1 MDDDSKLTVVSP
13 KHSVRLASE
22 YLPFLE
28 TPPSRDFVVR
38 TITQREH
45 EGTPL
50 MSADIVIAGRETREQ
65 LELARKY
72 PLHFRKT
79 YFPGRLHGDPQHEVV
94 MQQRASDLIGIAPPI
109 GSSPTTFRSC
119 LVPGMPYHRLS
130 PFGVEPDEANLPRAR
145 ALPMASAI
153 GLWSLL
159 ERAFAQVMALHA
171 GGLAHGDLE
180 LHNIIV
186 SQSPID
192 TVPIDFEVGTFRE
205 EVSAEVWDKTTH
217 KDLIPLLREA
227 VFLQSRLGPQPGA
240 LGEMSAAR
248 IGECFK
254 NAARFQRE
262 IDLSANQQA

>member
-1 MDDDSKLTVVSP
+1 MDDEAKLTVVSP

-65 LELARKY
+65 LELARTY

-79 YFPGRLHGDPQHEVV
+79 YYPGRLHGDPQHEVA
-94 MQQRASDLIGIAPPI
+94 MQKRASELIGIAPPI
-109 GSSPTTFRSC
+109 GGGPTTFRSC
-119 LVPGMPYHRLS
+119 LVPGMPYSRLS
-130 PFGVEPDEANLPRAR
+130 PFGVEPDEANLPRA
-145 ALPMASAI
+145 AKLPMVAAI

-159 ERAFAQVMALHA
+159 ERAFAQLTQLHE

-192 TVPIDFEVGTFRE
+192 TVPIDFEVAIDRGT
-205 EVSAEVWDKTTH
+205 VSAEAWAKTMR
-217 KDLIPLLREA
+217 KDLIPMLREA
-227 VFLQSRLGPQPGA
+227 VFLQARIGPQPGA
-240 LGEMSAAR
+240 LAEMSAAC

-254 NAARFQRE
+254 DAARFKRE
-262 IDLSANQQA
+262 IDLSASQQA

>member
-1 MDDDSKLTVVSP
+1 MDDESKLTVVSP

-65 LELARKY
+65 LPLARTY

-79 YFPGRLHGDPQHEVV
+79 YFPGRLHGDPQHEVD
-94 MQQRASDLIGIAPPI
+94 MQQRASELIGLVPPI
-109 GSSPTTFRSC
+109 GCGPTTFRSC
-119 LVPGMPYHRLS
+119 FVPGTPYSRLS

-145 ALPMASAI
+145 ALSLRWAL
-153 GLWSLL
+153 GLL
-159 ERAFAQVMALHA
+159 ERAFAQISACMTEASPRRRRAAQLIVTPSPLDTAL
-171 GGLAHGDLE
+171 
-180 LHNIIV
+180 
-186 SQSPID
+186 
-192 TVPIDFEVGTFRE
+192 IDFEVAIDRAK
-205 EVSAEVWDKTTH
+205 VSAEIWDKTAH
-217 KDLIPLLREA
+217 KDLVPLLREA

-240 LGEMSAAR
+240 LGELSLAR

-254 NAARFQRE
+254 DGDRFKRE
-262 IDLSANQQA
+262 IDWSANQQA

>member
-65 LELARKY
+65 LPLAKTY

-79 YFPGRLHGDPQHEVV
+79 YFPGRLHGDPQHEVT
-94 MQQRASDLIGIAPPI
+94 MQQRASELIGIVPPI
-109 GSSPTTFRSC
+109 GCSPTSFRSC
-119 LVPGMPYHRLS
+119 LVPGTPYSRLS

-145 ALPMASAI
+145 SMPLASAI
-153 GLWSLL
+153 GLWALL
-159 ERAFAQVMALHA
+159 ERAYTQLHALHE
-171 GGLAHGDLE
+171 GGLAHGDAE
-180 LHNIIV
+180 LHNLIV
-186 SQSPID
+186 SPSPLD
-192 TVPIDFEVGTFRE
+192 TVLIDFEVAIDRSQ
-205 EVSAEVWDKTTH
+205 VSAEVWDKTVL

-227 VFLQSRLGPQPGA
+227 VFLQSRLGPQPGP
-240 LGEMSAAR
+240 LSELSLAR
-248 IGECFK
+248 IADCFK
-254 NAARFQRE
+254 HAERFKRE
-262 IDLSANQQA
+262 IDASANQQA

>member
-1 MDDDSKLTVVSP
+1 MDDEAKLTVVSP

-65 LELARKY
+65 IELARTY

-79 YFPGRLHGDPQHEVV
+79 YYPGRLHGDPQHEVD
-94 MQQRASDLIGIAPPI
+94 MQRRASELIGIAPPI
-109 GSSPTTFRSC
+109 GSGPTTFRSC
-119 LVPGMPYHRLS
+119 LVPGMPYSRMS

-145 ALPMASAI
+145 SLPMASAI

-159 ERAFAQVMALHA
+159 ERAFTQLMKLHE

-192 TVPIDFEVGTFRE
+192 TVPIDFEVAIERGN
-205 EVSAEVWDKTTH
+205 VSAEVWEKTTR
-217 KDLIPLLREA
+217 KDLIPMLREA
-227 VFLQSRLGPQPGA
+227 VFVQSRIGPQPGP

-254 NAARFQRE
+254 DADRFRRE

>member
-1 MDDDSKLTVVSP
+1 MDDESELTVVSP

-22 YLPFLE
+22 YLPFLK

-65 LELARKY
+65 LELARTY

-79 YFPGRLHGDPQHEVV
+79 YFPGRMHGDPQHEVT
-94 MQQRASDLIGIAPPI
+94 MQKRASELIGIAPPI
-109 GSSPTTFRSC
+109 GAGPTTFRSC
-119 LVPGMPYHRLS
+119 LVPGAPYSRLS
-130 PFGVEPDEANLPRAR
+130 PFGVEPDEANLPRAHK
-145 ALPMASAI
+145 LPMASAI

-159 ERAFAQVMALHA
+159 ERAFTQLMKLHA

-192 TVPIDFEVGTFRE
+192 TVPIDFEVAVDRE
-205 EVSAEVWDKTTH
+205 QLSAEAWAKIVT
-217 KDLIPLLREA
+217 KDLIPMLREA
-227 VFLQSRLGPQPGA
+227 VFLQSRLGPQHGP
-240 LGEMSAAR
+240 LGETSAAR

-254 NAARFQRE
+254 DADRFRRE

>member
-1 MDDDSKLTVVSP
+1 MDDESKLTVVSP

-65 LELARKY
+65 LPLARTY

-79 YFPGRLHGDPQHEVV
+79 YFPGRLHGDPQHEVD
-94 MQQRASDLIGIAPPI
+94 MQQRASELIGIVPPI
-109 GSSPTTFRSC
+109 GCGPTSFRSC
-119 LVPGMPYHRLS
+119 LLPGQPYSRLS

-145 ALPMASAI
+145 AMPLASAI
-153 GLWSLL
+153 GLWDLL
-159 ERAFAQVMALHA
+159 ERAFAQISAMHD
-171 GGLAHGDLE
+171 GGLAHGDAE

-186 SQSPID
+186 TPSPLD
-192 TVPIDFEVGTFRE
+192 TAPIDFEVAIDRAK
-205 EVSAEVWDKTTH
+205 VSAEVWDKTTH
-217 KDLIPLLREA
+217 KDLVPLLREA
-227 VFLQSRLGPQPGA
+227 VFLQSRLGPQAGA
-240 LGEMSAAR
+240 LSELSLAR

-254 NAARFQRE
+254 DGDRWKRE
-262 IDLSANQQA
+262 IDWSANQQA